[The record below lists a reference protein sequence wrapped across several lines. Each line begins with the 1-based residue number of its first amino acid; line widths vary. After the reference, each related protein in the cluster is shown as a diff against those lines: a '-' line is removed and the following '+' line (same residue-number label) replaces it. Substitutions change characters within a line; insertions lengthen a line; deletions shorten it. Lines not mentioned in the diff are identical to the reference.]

1 MVEKGSSIRTDGW
14 NGYAE
19 LRKNGYKHL
28 PITNENIA
36 EEDVISLA
44 HLLASLLKR
53 WLLGTHQ
60 GAIDHKNVSVTS
72 STV

>member
-1 MVEKGSSIRTDGW
+1 MV
-14 NGYAE
+14 
-19 LRKNGYKHL
+19 
-28 PITNENIA
+28 TNICQSLMRIIA

-60 GAIDHKNVSVTS
+60 GAIDHKNLPYYLDEFTFRFNRRTSVPEES
-72 STV
+72 YFIA